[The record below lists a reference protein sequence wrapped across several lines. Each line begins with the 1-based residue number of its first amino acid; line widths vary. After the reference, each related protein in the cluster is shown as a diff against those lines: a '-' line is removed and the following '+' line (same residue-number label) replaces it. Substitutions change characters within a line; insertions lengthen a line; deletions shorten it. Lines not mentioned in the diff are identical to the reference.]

1 MRKGGILGYDLNEKN
16 CQISYYDETK
26 EEPETMGAAADN
38 FQIPLILGYYRE
50 RWVFGME
57 AQRLASLQEG
67 TMVKDLFEKAV
78 RREKVKIGTKKRDAV
93 WLLAKFIRMTL
104 EGFEDIAY
112 ITFSV
117 PYTNIDMSKMLKGIG
132 QRLGVAK
139 DCVCVQDYKE
149 SFCQYMF
156 YQPKELWQYESA
168 LFYCDAQEIRAY
180 MLRRLNVVG
189 VKDRDM
195 FVTVEE
201 VASAQMVELAAIYT
215 LLNKEKEKVK
225 DKAKAADERFKRFIQ
240 SVFEKKV
247 VSSVYLT
254 GEGFENNWYPNS
266 LKVLCNGRRAF
277 VGNNLYSRGACYTSM
292 RRHLE
297 YREGPVYL
305 DETKMTEQICLRM
318 RVNGQE
324 GWYPIVAWGTHWYEA
339 DGQWEVI
346 LEDTSDIEIHVE
358 TLAGEELQVET
369 VSLEGLPDRRDY
381 SLRIQIEVLFMDER
395 TCRLTFKDV
404 GFGEFFPST
413 GFQVEKTIHLGGI
426 NGQFNSMS

>member
-1 MRKGGILGYDLNEKN
+1 MKKDVILGYDLNEKY
-16 CQISYYDETK
+16 CQISFYDETK
-26 EEPETMGAAADN
+26 EEPETMETETDN
-38 FQIPLILGYYRE
+38 YQIPLMLGYYKE
-50 RWVFGME
+50 KWVYGKE
-57 AQRLASLQEG
+57 AKRLAALQEG
-67 TMVKDLFEKAV
+67 ITVTDIFEKAV
-78 RREKVKIGTKKRDAV
+78 RQEKVKVGARKRDGV
-93 WLLAKFIRMTL
+93 WLLAKFIKLTL
-104 EGFEDIAY
+104 EEFEEISF

-132 QRLGVAK
+132 HYLGIPK
-139 DCVCVQDYKE
+139 ERVCVQDYKE

-180 MLRRLNVVG
+180 MLRRLNTIG
-189 VKDRDM
+189 VKEREL

-201 VASAQMVELAAIYT
+201 VANAQMRELAAIYPI
-215 LLNKEKEKVK
+215 LNKDQEQ
-225 DKAKAADERFKRFIQ
+225 DADDRFKTFIQ

-277 VGNNLYSRGACYTSM
+277 IGNNLYSKGACYTSIGKCK
-292 RRHLE
+292 E
-297 YREGPVYL
+297 YHDSPVYL

-324 GWYPIVAWGTHWYEA
+324 GWYPIVSWGTHWYEA

-346 LEDTSDIEIHVE
+346 LEDTSDIEVHVE
-358 TLAGEELQVET
+358 TLAGEELQVEK

-381 SLRIQIEVLFMDER
+381 SLRVQIEVLFVDEK
-395 TCRLTFKDV
+395 TCRLSFRDV
-404 GFGEFFPST
+404 GFGEFFPAT
-413 GFQVEKTIHLGGI
+413 GFHVEKIIHLGGS